1 MSKPWAPSRPDL
13 ATLLSVSTETPKE
26 ILHRY
31 LRRHRESLLGKLD
44 GLSERDI
51 RWPMVPTGT
60 NLLGLVKHTAS
71 VELGYFGEVFGRP
84 SDTPTP
90 WLDDEAELNADMW
103 AHRRRDPRADRRA
116 PPHGSGARRCHDR
129 ALELD
134 SPGVVPWWLP
144 DTQEVTLQQILVH
157 MIAETARHAG
167 HADILREL
175 IDGQAGMRIGDPN
188 VPDQT
193 ADEWT
198 AYRARLEQ
206 AAEEAAARAAS

>member
-1 MSKPWAPSRPDL
+1 MFCVP
-13 ATLLSVSTETPKE
+13 TETPKE

-71 VELGYFGEVFGRP
+71 MELGYFGEVFGRP

-90 WLDDEAELNADMW
+90 WLDDGAEPNADMW
-103 AHRRRDPRADRRA
+103 ATADETREQIVA
-116 PPHGSGARRCHDR
+116 LHHTAAAHADATIA

-134 SPGVVPWWLP
+134 SRGVVPWWRP
-144 DTQEVTLQQILVH
+144 DTQEVTLLQILAH

-175 IDGQAGMRIGDPN
+175 IDGQTGMRPGDPN
-188 VPDQT
+188 LPDQT

-206 AAEEAAARAAS
+206 AAEVAAARAAP

>member
-1 MSKPWAPSRPDL
+1 MP
-13 ATLLSVSTETPKE
+13 TETPKD

-71 VELGYFGEVFGRP
+71 MELGYFGEVFGRP
-84 SDTPTP
+84 SETRDSV
-90 WLDDEAELNADMW
+90 AG
-103 AHRRRDPRADRRA
+103 RRRPRSMPTCGPPADETREQIV
-116 PPHGSGARRCHDR
+116 
-129 ALELD
+129 ALHHTAAAHADATISALDLD
-134 SPGVVPWWLP
+134 SPGVVPWWRP
-144 DTQEVTLQQILVH
+144 DTQNVTLQQILVH

-167 HADILREL
+167 HADIVREL
-175 IDGQAGMRIGDPN
+175 IDGQAGMRVDDPN

-193 ADEWT
+193 TDEWS